1 VALVAEVNH
10 LVLLEPQLLVQAVA
24 AVVVILVA
32 QVVLVVVVRVA
43 LAQMEPQELL
53 IQALVAEEQVLVVKM
68 QEMVA
73 LVL

>member
-10 LVLLEPQLLVQAVA
+10 LILLEPQLLVQAVA
-24 AVVVILVA
+24 VVVVIMVA
-32 QVVLVVVVRVA
+32 QVAQAVVVRVEV
-43 LAQMEPQELL
+43 AQMEPQELL